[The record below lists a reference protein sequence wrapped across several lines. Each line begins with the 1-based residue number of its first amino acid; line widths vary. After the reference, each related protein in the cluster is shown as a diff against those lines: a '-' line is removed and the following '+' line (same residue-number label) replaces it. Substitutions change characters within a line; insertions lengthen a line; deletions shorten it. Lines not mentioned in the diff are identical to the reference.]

1 MAPGAGKGHRVS
13 HLAVVAR
20 VMDRKDRNP
29 VPAPRKNSGGS
40 RPVMSSLKLNHG

>member
-29 VPAPRKNSGGS
+29 VPARERILAALGQ
-40 RPVMSSLKLNHG
+40 L